1 MYSQIKKEKRKKK
14 KKEEEIKGVTVTP
27 VDEGFLEIYRN
38 I

>member
-1 MYSQIKKEKRKKK
+1 MYVQSNLKNKKK
-14 KKEEEIKGVTVTP
+14 REEIKGITP

>member
-1 MYSQIKKEKRKKK
+1 MYIQSNLKKKEKKR
-14 KKEEEIKGVTVTP
+14 EEIKGITP